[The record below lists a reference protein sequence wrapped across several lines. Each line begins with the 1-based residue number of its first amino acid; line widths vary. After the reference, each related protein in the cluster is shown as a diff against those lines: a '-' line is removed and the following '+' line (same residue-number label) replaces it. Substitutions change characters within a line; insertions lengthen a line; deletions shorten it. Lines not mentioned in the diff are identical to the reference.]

1 LRAVRSYR
9 RKSPAPEIT
18 VAAELE
24 GASRG
29 PSFDTSVLAAGI
41 SGFQESYVPCR
52 NPSAGVLHE
61 WAEKDNFA
69 WLYTEDIRDEYKEVL
84 KRLRVRPHLI
94 GRVVNLIR
102 DRAEE
107 VRLHI
112 SIEISSDPKDDS
124 FCLCANESKA
134 HSIVTLNSK
143 DFPQDRL
150 KA

>member
-1 LRAVRSYR
+1 VYFTS
-9 RKSPAPEIT
+9 
-18 VAAELE
+18 
-24 GASRG
+24 G
-29 PSFDTSVLAAGI
+29 PKKTILPGSD
-41 SGFQESYVPCR
+41 
-52 NPSAGVLHE
+52 
-61 WAEKDNFA
+61 
-69 WLYTEDIRDEYKEVL
+69 TEDIRDEYKEVL

-102 DRAEE
+102 DRAKE

-124 FCLCANESKA
+124 FCLCANESRA

-150 KA
+150 KVRVLSPTQFHK

>member
-1 LRAVRSYR
+1 
-9 RKSPAPEIT
+9 
-18 VAAELE
+18 
-24 GASRG
+24 
-29 PSFDTSVLAAGI
+29 VLAAGI
-41 SGFQESYVPCR
+41 SGFRESYVPCR
-52 NPSAGVLHE
+52 NPSASVLHE

-84 KRLRVRPHLI
+84 KRLGVRPHLI

-107 VRLHI
+107 VRLHF
-112 SIEISSDPKDDS
+112 SSEICPDPKDDS
-124 FCLCANESKA
+124 FCLCANEGKA
-134 HSIVTLNSK
+134 DSIFTLNSK